1 MSPVNLAARLDAWR
15 ALEAARVDGLRREA
29 GFHVRF
35 RGEPSVC
42 ESLRTL
48 VAAERD
54 CCGWARWEV
63 VEEDGWAVLKVTGPP
78 GRIDALASAFG
89 L

>member
-1 MSPVNLAARLDAWR
+1 MDLAARLDAWR
-15 ALEAARVDGLRREA
+15 GLEAARVDGQRTEG
-29 GFHVRF
+29 GFRVRF
-35 RGEPSVC
+35 RGEPTVY

-63 VEEDGWAVLKVTGPP
+63 MEEDGWSVLEVAGPP
-78 GRIDALASAFG
+78 GRIGALATAFG